1 LAERSQAE
9 MLAMEGVRVR
19 KEAGSER
26 LVKPNTAPSPRPTRN
41 PNPNTGE
48 AAQPNNAVPG
58 FPSGDN

>member
-1 LAERSQAE
+1 